1 MLFYDTENLLKNGE
15 EGTYD
20 FAFIDADKI
29 NYDRYY
35 ELSLKLLRPGG
46 IIAVDNVI
54 KSIAT
59 SELRVPFSCQPSDC
73 TLYVA
78 GVVEWRGCK
87 PREQQTRH
95 SGTARTQQEAGDRP
109 AHQRV
114 DAQPRRRHHAR
125 I

>member
-59 SELRVPFSCQPSDC
+59 SELRVPFSCQ
-73 TLYVA
+73 T
-78 GVVEWRGCK
+78 
-87 PREQQTRH
+87 
-95 SGTARTQQEAGDRP
+95 
-109 AHQRV
+109 
-114 DAQPRRRHHAR
+114 
-125 I
+125 